1 MRSLL
6 SKRTV
11 RLAAFAV
18 VLTAMAGISASRTL
32 GYQFNT
38 CEEASAGG
46 LLPIPPSDKK
56 VTLCHFTGSDG
67 NPFVIN
73 QPSISAADN
82 HAGHHDDCVRFFDGS
97 LQCGL

>member
-11 RLAAFAV
+11 RVAAFAV
-18 VLTAMAGISASRTL
+18 ALPTIAVTSASRTF
-32 GYQFNT
+32 GYQPNT
-38 CEEASAGG
+38 CSEAADFG
-46 LLPIPPSDKK
+46 LLPLPPNENK

-73 QPSISAADN
+73 QPSLSAAET
-82 HAGHHDDCVRFFDGS
+82 HAGHHDDCVRYFSGL